1 MIKISL
7 ITCICLRF
15 ELSLDKINGNS
26 TIQNKSFWDF
36 YLVYSFFY
44 CIFATDLRAYHSC
57 MKLESMGIYI
67 NKGNSDFR
75 DIVTHEYVDKSS
87 MIPLINATLNSESRY
102 SCVTRCRRFGKSMTA
117 RMLAAY
123 YDKSCDSRELFSGLK
138 AEHAPSFETYLNKY
152 YVICVD
158 MTDFTT
164 RFRNEKEIVKI
175 MQQEIIDDV
184 LKVFPDIEVKERDDL
199 MSILYSICERTDE
212 RFLMIIDEWDAI
224 LREMGSDDY
233 ISTSYVDLLRRLFK
247 GLGSDF
253 VFAGAYLTGILP
265 IKKYNTESAL
275 NNFREYSMITPGRLA
290 SSLGFTHDEVVALC
304 QKYDMNITDME
315 SWYDGYRIGSE
326 SHIYNPYSVMRAIE
340 NDWYQSYWAS
350 TGAYDSVK
358 TYIQMNFDGL
368 KDDIIRM
375 LSGESIPVITTK
387 FQNDMNVINS
397 RNDVLTVLIH
407 LGYLAY
413 NRDTNR
419 CYIPNKEV
427 ADEMNNAVQSTE
439 WSQLAKTLENSQRL
453 LDATIA
459 CNENAVAQAIDIAHD
474 ENTSILS
481 YNDENSLACVITIA
495 YIWARNE
502 YVIHREYATGKGYA
516 DLVMIPRRNVSKPAL
531 VIELKF
537 NNTADTAI
545 DQIKRKQYP
554 AKIAEYTGDILLV
567 GINYDKEAK
576 KHTCKIERIR
586 NGVYNC

>member
-1 MIKISL
+1 MS
-7 ITCICLRF
+7 
-15 ELSLDKINGNS
+15 
-26 TIQNKSFWDF
+26 
-36 YLVYSFFY
+36 
-44 CIFATDLRAYHSC
+44 IFAPELRAYHSC
-57 MKLESMGIYI
+57 NSQKTMGTYI
-67 NKGNSDFR
+67 NKGNKAFR
-75 DIVTHEYVDKSS
+75 DIVSHEYVDKTSL
-87 MIPLINATLNSESRY
+87 IPLINASLNSENRY
-102 SCVTRCRRFGKSMTA
+102 SCVTRCRRFGKSMA
-117 RMLAAY
+117 AKMLCAY
-123 YDKSCDSRELFSGLK
+123 YDKSCDSRELFRGLK
-138 AEHAPSFETYLNKY
+138 AEQDKSFETYLNKY

-387 FQNDMNVINS
+387 FQNDLNVINS

-439 WSQLAKTLENSQRL
+439 WSQLAKTLENSQHL

-459 CNENAVAQAIDIAHD
+459 GNENAVAQAIDLAHD
-474 ENTSILS
+474 ENTSILA
-481 YNDENSLACVITIA
+481 YNDENSLACVLTVA

-567 GINYDKEAK
+567 GINYDRETKL
-576 KHTCKIERIR
+576 HTCKIE
-586 NGVYNC
+586 NCKVS

>member
-1 MIKISL
+1 
-7 ITCICLRF
+7 
-15 ELSLDKINGNS
+15 
-26 TIQNKSFWDF
+26 
-36 YLVYSFFY
+36 
-44 CIFATDLRAYHSC
+44 
-57 MKLESMGIYI
+57 MGTYI
-67 NKGNSDFR
+67 NKGNKAFR
-75 DIVTHEYVDKSS
+75 DIVSHVYVDKTSL
-87 MIPLINATLNSESRY
+87 IPLINASLNSENRY
-102 SCVTRCRRFGKSMTA
+102 SCVTRCRRFGKSMA
-117 RMLAAY
+117 AKMLCAY
-123 YDKSCDSRELFSGLK
+123 YDKSCDSRELFRGLK
-138 AEHAPSFETYLNKY
+138 VEQDRSFETYLNKY
-152 YVICVD
+152 NVLYLDV
-158 MTDFTT
+158 TSFTA
-164 RFRNEKEIVKI
+164 RPEMRKNIVRTI
-175 MQQEIIDDV
+175 QEEIIYELKEAFPDVKYKDNSDLMDV
-184 LKVFPDIEVKERDDL
+184 LS
-199 MSILYSICERTDE
+199 SITRSTGEK
-212 RFLMIIDEWDAI
+212 FFFIIDEWDAI
-224 LREMGSDDY
+224 CREFPERQKMKGDPDTVTPT
-233 ISTSYVDLLRRLFK
+233 ILDEYVMLLRRLFK
-247 GLGSDF
+247 TQDSDE

-265 IKKYNTESAL
+265 IKKYNTESAM

-516 DLVMIPRRNVSKPAL
+516 DLVMIPRRNVSNPAL

-586 NGVYNC
+586 DSL

>member
-1 MIKISL
+1 
-7 ITCICLRF
+7 
-15 ELSLDKINGNS
+15 
-26 TIQNKSFWDF
+26 
-36 YLVYSFFY
+36 
-44 CIFATDLRAYHSC
+44 
-57 MKLESMGIYI
+57 MGTYI
-67 NKGNSDFR
+67 NRGNIEFR
-75 DIVTHEYVDKSS
+75 DIVSHEYVDKTSL
-87 MIPLINATLNSESRY
+87 IPLINARLNSESRY
-102 SCVTRCRRFGKSMTA
+102 SCVTRCRRFGKSMA
-117 RMLAAY
+117 AKMLCAY
-123 YDKSCDSRELFSGLK
+123 YDKSCDSRELFRGLK
-138 AEHAPSFETYLNKY
+138 AEQDKTFETYLNKY
-152 YVICVD
+152 NVLYLDV
-158 MTDFTT
+158 TSFTARPEMRKNIVRT
-164 RFRNEKEIVKI
+164 IQEKLIADLKKAFPDVTYDDNSDL
-175 MQQEIIDDV
+175 MDV
-184 LKVFPDIEVKERDDL
+184 LS
-199 MSILYSICERTDE
+199 SITQATGEK
-212 RFLMIIDEWDAI
+212 FFFIIDEWDAI
-224 LREMGSDDY
+224 CREFPGRQKMKGDPDTVTPT
-233 ISTSYVDLLRRLFK
+233 ILDEYVMLLRRLFK
-247 GLGSDF
+247 TQDSDR

-275 NNFREYSMITPGRLA
+275 NNFCEYSMITPGRLA

-304 QKYDMNITDME
+304 QKYDMNINDME

-326 SHIYNPYSVMRAIE
+326 SHIYNPYSVMKAIE

-439 WSQLAKTLENSQRL
+439 WSQLAKTLENSQHL

-459 CNENAVAQAIDIAHD
+459 GNENAVAQAIDLAHD
-474 ENTSILS
+474 ENTSILA
-481 YNDENSLACVITIA
+481 YNDENSLACVLTVA

-516 DLVMIPRRNVSKPAL
+516 DLVMIPRRNVGKPAL

-567 GINYDKEAK
+567 GINYDRDSKQ
-576 KHTCKIERIR
+576 HTCRIERYSI
-586 NGVYNC
+586 